1 MMMTD
6 DHEQKIQAGTVLIFK
21 EGVSKE
27 EAQKRLEALRDI
39 LDYLPRV
46 NEFNPEWGGP
56 VWYIP

>member
-1 MMMTD
+1 MMTD

-27 EAQKRLEALRDI
+27 EAQKRLEPLRDI

-46 NEFNPEWGGP
+46 N
-56 VWYIP
+56 